1 MATDVLTDQEL
12 KSVAED
18 MHTVFTVLGYGL
30 ADLLQECP
38 PSACVDLLVATV
50 KRRSLER
57 HATETLMPFY
67 IALGNLLQRM
77 ERTETNIFL
86 QMP

>member
-1 MATDVLTDQEL
+1 MVTDVLTDQEL
-12 KSVAED
+12 RSLAED
-18 MHTVFTVLGYGL
+18 MNTVFAVLGVGL
-30 ADLLQECP
+30 ADLLKECP
-38 PSACVDLLVATV
+38 PSQCVDLLVATV

-57 HATETLMPFY
+57 HATETLLPFY